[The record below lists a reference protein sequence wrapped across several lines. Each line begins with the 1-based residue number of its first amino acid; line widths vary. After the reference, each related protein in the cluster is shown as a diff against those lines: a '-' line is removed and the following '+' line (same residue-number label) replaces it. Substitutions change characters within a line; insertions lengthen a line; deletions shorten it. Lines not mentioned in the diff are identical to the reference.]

1 MEAEKEKHEKRAF
14 RDDGADFLLSI
25 KEAAERLRTSD
36 KIIKRL
42 INAGLLKSLQFRR
55 EHRIPKSTLN
65 RFISEHL
72 GHDVYELLE
81 NAEGAA

>member
-1 MEAEKEKHEKRAF
+1 MEAEKEKREKRAF
-14 RDDGADFLLSI
+14 RDDGADFLLSV

-55 EHRIPKSTLN
+55 EHRIPKSALN
-65 RFISEHL
+65 RFIGEHL
-72 GHDVYELLE
+72 GHDVYEILE